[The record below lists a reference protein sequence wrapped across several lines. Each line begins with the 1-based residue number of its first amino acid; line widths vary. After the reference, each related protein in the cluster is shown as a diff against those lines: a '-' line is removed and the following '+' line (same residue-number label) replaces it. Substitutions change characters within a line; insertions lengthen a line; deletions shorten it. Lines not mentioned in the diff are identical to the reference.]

1 MKFKNIALIFLFSVI
16 FLGLTGCGGSSGNH
30 PSIQGANSTVTG
42 RILNNQLAPIPNAE
56 VCLYKSEE
64 AYKSTLAEQTKLAG
78 TQAALRLN
86 KIGDNLRTQ
95 TNFEGIYTFNNVP
108 DGEYTLLAMA
118 GNNLQYTQTGIIVSS
133 LRESLIRV
141 DAQLTPTGN
150 ASGTITLNG
159 VGVGGVVLYLDKT
172 SYVTVSSDNGEFV
185 FENIPA
191 GKTYTLKILE
201 APITVRSNEVLA
213 FSGTAPTFTAEAAT
227 TVTSGLTS
235 IPLTTKLN
243 SKFKYAISGSVFD
256 FNESPL
262 SNRVVI
268 AVNTGSP
275 MAVSLRS
282 GGNPAPETTQE
293 LAYGYTK
300 SDGSYMIYV
309 QNPGQYQLSIISTN
323 NKEIISPSVQM
334 VSVDESDLIATPA
347 SCDSFTII
355 SGFKVTGTVYDI
367 ENPKG
372 GINIL
377 FYSAATEES
386 YSTMSAP
393 DGKYILYV
401 PAGTYQV
408 SVAGDYNVTYP
419 STALTINSDTSN
431 SSIVITAG
439 ETEYDSTATALS
451 IVSSEQLEGF
461 EAIDDYFYTVTTDLS
476 GTISVSRYAYNSS
489 DTIDVYNDINSE
501 SRPTKVSTAVLNSD
515 LYVLTSYYDE
525 TYDETQQAP
534 TMETYLYRFDK
545 ALNLNAKIPLNPLN
559 EQRGGVID
567 TSLIKDEVNKNLY
580 YAVVT
585 ADGQMLWYKIGNTN
599 TSYPFREFTDYTMFT
614 VPEMCSDE
622 QYVYYVLTSPGEG
635 NILFELFRFNLYGG
649 TVESMGSGSI
659 ADTSNFP
666 CFQLSCDDH
675 KVSIYVALD
684 EGYLIGAV
692 MKDASRE
699 GIVLKSADSSLYT
712 EQGFNTNL
720 EFDVFKYYYQSD
732 MGMELNYPERSYFTT
747 DQQSGITTAGYSMN
761 PFRKTQDRIY
771 VIGQTETGFGVI
783 SYPEAYT
790 GFEIAK

>member
-133 LRESLIRV
+133 LRESLIQV

-201 APITVRSNEVLA
+201 APITGRSNEVLA

-243 SKFKYAISGSVFD
+243 SKFKYAMSGSVFD

-275 MAVSLRS
+275 IAVSLR
-282 GGNPAPETTQE
+282 GGISSPAPETTQE

-347 SCDSFTII
+347 GCDSFTII

-377 FYSAATEES
+377 FYSTATEES

-439 ETEYDSTATALS
+439 ETEYDNTATALS
-451 IVSSEQLEGF
+451 IVSSEKLEGF

-525 TYDETQQAP
+525 TQQAP

-559 EQRGGVID
+559 EQTGGVID

-599 TSYPFREFTDYTMFT
+599 TSDPFREFSDYTMFT

-622 QYVYYVLTSPGEG
+622 QYVYYVLTSPGDVS
-635 NILFELFRFNLYGG
+635 ISFELFRFNLYGG

-659 ADTSNFP
+659 DTSSFP
-666 CFQLSCDDH
+666 SFQLSCDDH
-675 KVSIYVALD
+675 KVSILVASN
-684 EGYLIGAV
+684 EGYLIEAV
-692 MKDASRE
+692 MKDASE
-699 GIVLKSADSSLYT
+699 EEIVLNSPYA

-720 EFDVFKYYYQSD
+720 DFNLFNDYYLGN
-732 MGMELNYPERSYFTT
+732 MGMELSYPERSYFTT
-747 DQQSGITTAGYSMN
+747 DLQSGIPTARYSMN

>member
-118 GNNLQYTQTGIIVSS
+118 ENNLQYTQTGIIVSS
-133 LRESLIRV
+133 LRESLIQV

-185 FENIPA
+185 FKNIPA

-201 APITVRSNEVLA
+201 TPITGRSNEVLA

-275 MAVSLRS
+275 MAGSLRS
-282 GGNPAPETTQE
+282 GGDPAPETTQE

-323 NKEIISPSVQM
+323 NKEIITPSVQM

-347 SCDSFTII
+347 GCDSFTIR

-386 YSTMSAP
+386 YSTMSAL
-393 DGKYILYV
+393 DGKYIVYV

-419 STALTINSDTSN
+419 STALTINSNTSN

-439 ETEYDSTATALS
+439 EPEYDNSATALS

-489 DTIDVYNDINSE
+489 DTIDVYKDTNSQ
-501 SRPTKVSTAVLNSD
+501 SGPTKVSTAVLNSD
-515 LYVLTSYYDE
+515 LYVLTSYPV
-525 TYDETQQAP
+525 YDETQP
-534 TMETYLYRFDK
+534 METYLYRFDK
-545 ALNLNAKIPLNPLN
+545 ALNLDAKIPLTPLN
-559 EQRGGVID
+559 EQIGRVFD
-567 TSLIKDEVNKNLY
+567 TSLIKDKVNEKLY

-585 ADGQMLWYKIGNTN
+585 IDRKMLWYKIGNTN
-599 TSYPFREFTDYTMFT
+599 TSDPFRDFSCYTMLT
-614 VPEMCSDE
+614 VPEMCCDE
-622 QYVYYVLTSPGEG
+622 QYVYYVLTSPGPG
-635 NILFELFRFNLYGG
+635 NIFFELFRFNLYGG
-649 TVESMGSGSI
+649 TDESMGIGSI

-666 CFQLSCDDH
+666 YFQLSCDDH
-675 KVSIYVALD
+675 KVSILVATN
-684 EGYLIGAV
+684 EGYLIGEV

-699 GIVLKSADSSLYT
+699 EIVLDSASSSRYT

-720 EFDVFKYYYQSD
+720 EFDVFNYYYQSNKN
-732 MGMELNYPERSYFTT
+732 MLLNYPERSYFTT
-747 DQQSGITTAGYSMN
+747 NQSSITTAARYSMN

-771 VIGQTETGFGVI
+771 VIGRTETGFGVI

-790 GFEIAK
+790 GFETPY

>member
-42 RILNNQLAPIPNAE
+42 RILNNQLVPIPNAE

-133 LRESLIRV
+133 LRESLIQV

-150 ASGTITLNG
+150 ASGTITLDG

-347 SCDSFTII
+347 GYYSFKII
-355 SGFKVTGTVYDI
+355 SVFKVTGTVYDIENPNYDI

-431 SSIVITAG
+431 SRIDITAG
-439 ETEYDSTATALS
+439 ED
-451 IVSSEQLEGF
+451 
-461 EAIDDYFYTVTTDLS
+461 
-476 GTISVSRYAYNSS
+476 
-489 DTIDVYNDINSE
+489 
-501 SRPTKVSTAVLNSD
+501 
-515 LYVLTSYYDE
+515 
-525 TYDETQQAP
+525 
-534 TMETYLYRFDK
+534 
-545 ALNLNAKIPLNPLN
+545 NP
-559 EQRGGVID
+559 EPR
-567 TSLIKDEVNKNLY
+567 
-580 YAVVT
+580 
-585 ADGQMLWYKIGNTN
+585 
-599 TSYPFREFTDYTMFT
+599 
-614 VPEMCSDE
+614 
-622 QYVYYVLTSPGEG
+622 
-635 NILFELFRFNLYGG
+635 
-649 TVESMGSGSI
+649 
-659 ADTSNFP
+659 
-666 CFQLSCDDH
+666 
-675 KVSIYVALD
+675 
-684 EGYLIGAV
+684 
-692 MKDASRE
+692 
-699 GIVLKSADSSLYT
+699 
-712 EQGFNTNL
+712 
-720 EFDVFKYYYQSD
+720 
-732 MGMELNYPERSYFTT
+732 
-747 DQQSGITTAGYSMN
+747 
-761 PFRKTQDRIY
+761 
-771 VIGQTETGFGVI
+771 
-783 SYPEAYT
+783 
-790 GFEIAK
+790 

>member
-1 MKFKNIALIFLFSVI
+1 
-16 FLGLTGCGGSSGNH
+16 
-30 PSIQGANSTVTG
+30 
-42 RILNNQLAPIPNAE
+42 
-56 VCLYKSEE
+56 
-64 AYKSTLAEQTKLAG
+64 
-78 TQAALRLN
+78 
-86 KIGDNLRTQ
+86 
-95 TNFEGIYTFNNVP
+95 
-108 DGEYTLLAMA
+108 MA

-347 SCDSFTII
+347 GYYSFKII
-355 SGFKVTGTVYDI
+355 SVFKVTGTVYDIENPNYDI

-431 SSIVITAG
+431 SRIDITAG
-439 ETEYDSTATALS
+439 ED
-451 IVSSEQLEGF
+451 
-461 EAIDDYFYTVTTDLS
+461 
-476 GTISVSRYAYNSS
+476 
-489 DTIDVYNDINSE
+489 
-501 SRPTKVSTAVLNSD
+501 
-515 LYVLTSYYDE
+515 
-525 TYDETQQAP
+525 
-534 TMETYLYRFDK
+534 
-545 ALNLNAKIPLNPLN
+545 NP
-559 EQRGGVID
+559 EPR
-567 TSLIKDEVNKNLY
+567 
-580 YAVVT
+580 
-585 ADGQMLWYKIGNTN
+585 
-599 TSYPFREFTDYTMFT
+599 
-614 VPEMCSDE
+614 
-622 QYVYYVLTSPGEG
+622 
-635 NILFELFRFNLYGG
+635 
-649 TVESMGSGSI
+649 
-659 ADTSNFP
+659 
-666 CFQLSCDDH
+666 
-675 KVSIYVALD
+675 
-684 EGYLIGAV
+684 
-692 MKDASRE
+692 
-699 GIVLKSADSSLYT
+699 
-712 EQGFNTNL
+712 
-720 EFDVFKYYYQSD
+720 
-732 MGMELNYPERSYFTT
+732 
-747 DQQSGITTAGYSMN
+747 
-761 PFRKTQDRIY
+761 
-771 VIGQTETGFGVI
+771 
-783 SYPEAYT
+783 
-790 GFEIAK
+790 

>member
-30 PSIQGANSTVTG
+30 PSIQGANSTVMG
-42 RILNNQLAPIPNAE
+42 RILNNQLVPIPNAE

-133 LRESLIRV
+133 LRESLIQV

-201 APITVRSNEVLA
+201 APITGRSNEVLA

-243 SKFKYAISGSVFD
+243 SKFKYAMSGSVFD

-275 MAVSLRS
+275 MAVSLRG

-309 QNPGQYQLSIISTN
+309 QNPGQYQLSIIPTN

-347 SCDSFTII
+347 SYYSFTII

-419 STALTINSDTSN
+419 STDLTINSDTSN
-431 SSIVITAG
+431 SRIEITAG
-439 ETEYDSTATALS
+439 ETEYDNTATALS
-451 IVSSEQLEGF
+451 IVSSEKLEGF
-461 EAIDDYFYTVTTDLS
+461 EAIDDYFYTVTTFD
-476 GTISVSRYAYNSS
+476 GIVNITRYAYNAS
-489 DTIDVYNDINSE
+489 DTVNYNSIYPDASAQ
-501 SRPTKVSTAVLNSD
+501 PTKVSTAVLNSD

-525 TYDETQQAP
+525 TYDETQQPP

-545 ALNLNAKIPLNPLN
+545 ALKLNAKIPLNPLN

-585 ADGQMLWYKIGNTN
+585 LYGQMLWYKIGNTN

-622 QYVYYVLTSPGEG
+622 QYVYYVLTSPGDVS
-635 NILFELFRFNLYGG
+635 ISFELCRFNLYTG

-659 ADTSNFP
+659 TDTNYFP
-666 CFQLSCDDH
+666 IFQLSCD
-675 KVSIYVALD
+675 A
-684 EGYLIGAV
+684 
-692 MKDASRE
+692 R
-699 GIVLKSADSSLYT
+699 
-712 EQGFNTNL
+712 
-720 EFDVFKYYYQSD
+720 
-732 MGMELNYPERSYFTT
+732 
-747 DQQSGITTAGYSMN
+747 
-761 PFRKTQDRIY
+761 
-771 VIGQTETGFGVI
+771 
-783 SYPEAYT
+783 
-790 GFEIAK
+790 

>member
-133 LRESLIRV
+133 LRESLIQV

-201 APITVRSNEVLA
+201 APITGRSNEVLA

-243 SKFKYAISGSVFD
+243 SKFKYAMSGSVFA
-256 FNESPL
+256 FNGSPL

-268 AVNTGSP
+268 AVTGSP
-275 MAVSLRS
+275 MAASLRS
-282 GGNPAPETTQE
+282 GGDPAPETTQE

-334 VSVDESDLIATPA
+334 VPVDESDLIATPA
-347 SCDSFTII
+347 DCDSFTII

-367 ENPKG
+367 KIPKG

-377 FYSAATEES
+377 FYSAVTEES

-393 DGKYILYV
+393 DGKYIVYV

-408 SVAGDYNVTYP
+408 SVAGDYNVTDP

-431 SSIVITAG
+431 SSIMITAG
-439 ETEYDSTATALS
+439 ETEYDNTATALT

-461 EAIDDYFYTVTTDLS
+461 EAIDDYFYTVTTVDGILNI
-476 GTISVSRYAYNSS
+476 TRYAYNAS
-489 DTIDVYNDINSE
+489 DTVNYNSIYPDASAQ
-501 SRPTKVSTAVLNSD
+501 PTKVSTAVLNSD

-525 TYDETQQAP
+525 AQ

-559 EQRGGVID
+559 VQTGGVID

-599 TSYPFREFTDYTMFT
+599 TSDPFREFSDYTMFT

-622 QYVYYVLTSPGEG
+622 QYVYYVLTSPGPG
-635 NILFELFRFNLYGG
+635 NIIFELFRFNLYGG
-649 TVESMGSGSI
+649 TDESMGSGSII

-675 KVSIYVALD
+675 KVSILVASD

-692 MKDASRE
+692 MKNAIGE
-699 GIVLKSADSSLYT
+699 EIVLNSASSSRYT
-712 EQGFNTNL
+712 EQGFNMDL
-720 EFDVFKYYYQSD
+720 DFDVFNNYY
-732 MGMELNYPERSYFTT
+732 GMALNYPERSYFTT
-747 DQQSGITTAGYSMN
+747 DQQSSITTARYSMN

-783 SYPEAYT
+783 SYPEAYP
-790 GFEIAK
+790 GFEIAY

>member
-118 GNNLQYTQTGIIVSS
+118 GNNLQHTQTGIIVSS
-133 LRESLIRV
+133 LRESLIQV

-201 APITVRSNEVLA
+201 ASITGRSNEVLA

-243 SKFKYAISGSVFD
+243 SKFKYAMSGSVFD

-268 AVNTGSP
+268 ALNTGSP
-275 MAVSLRS
+275 MAVSLR
-282 GGNPAPETTQE
+282 GGVEPAPETTQE

-334 VSVDESDLIATPA
+334 VSVDESDLIVTPA
-347 SCDSFTII
+347 GCDSFTII

-393 DGKYILYV
+393 DGKYIVYV

-408 SVAGDYNVTYP
+408 SVAGDYNVTSP

-439 ETEYDSTATALS
+439 EPEYDNTATALS

-461 EAIDDYFYTVTTDLS
+461 EAIDDYFYTVTTVD
-476 GTISVSRYAYNSS
+476 GIVNITRYAYNSS

-525 TYDETQQAP
+525 TQQAP

-559 EQRGGVID
+559 VQTGGVID

-585 ADGQMLWYKIGNTN
+585 IEGQMLWYKIGNTN
-599 TSYPFREFTDYTMFT
+599 TSVPFREFSGYTMFT

-622 QYVYYVLTSPGEG
+622 QYVYYVLTSPVDD
-635 NILFELFRFNLYGG
+635 NIFFELFRFNLYGG
-649 TVESMGSGSI
+649 TVESMGSGLI
-659 ADTSNFP
+659 ANTSNFP

-675 KVSIYVALD
+675 KVSILVAPNEVASNED
-684 EGYLIGAV
+684 YLIGAV
-692 MKDASRE
+692 MKDASGE
-699 GIVLKSADSSLYT
+699 EILLNNYYSSLYT

-720 EFDVFKYYYQSD
+720 EFDVFNYYYQSN
-732 MGMELNYPERSYFTT
+732 MGMELSYPERSYFTT
-747 DQQSGITTAGYSMN
+747 NQSSITTAGYSMN

-790 GFEIAK
+790 GFETPY

>member
-16 FLGLTGCGGSSGNH
+16 FLGLTGCRGSSGNH

-133 LRESLIRV
+133 LRESLIQV

-243 SKFKYAISGSVFD
+243 SKFKYAMSGSVFD

-275 MAVSLRS
+275 MAVSLR
-282 GGNPAPETTQE
+282 GGISSPAPETTQE

-347 SCDSFTII
+347 GYYSFTII

-367 ENPKG
+367 EENPKG

-393 DGKYILYV
+393 DGKYIVYV

-408 SVAGDYNVTYP
+408 SVAGDYNVTDP

-431 SSIVITAG
+431 SSIMIT
-439 ETEYDSTATALS
+439 D
-451 IVSSEQLEGF
+451 
-461 EAIDDYFYTVTTDLS
+461 
-476 GTISVSRYAYNSS
+476 N
-489 DTIDVYNDINSE
+489 
-501 SRPTKVSTAVLNSD
+501 
-515 LYVLTSYYDE
+515 
-525 TYDETQQAP
+525 TQPQ
-534 TMETYLYRFDK
+534 
-545 ALNLNAKIPLNPLN
+545 
-559 EQRGGVID
+559 
-567 TSLIKDEVNKNLY
+567 
-580 YAVVT
+580 
-585 ADGQMLWYKIGNTN
+585 
-599 TSYPFREFTDYTMFT
+599 
-614 VPEMCSDE
+614 
-622 QYVYYVLTSPGEG
+622 
-635 NILFELFRFNLYGG
+635 
-649 TVESMGSGSI
+649 
-659 ADTSNFP
+659 
-666 CFQLSCDDH
+666 
-675 KVSIYVALD
+675 
-684 EGYLIGAV
+684 
-692 MKDASRE
+692 
-699 GIVLKSADSSLYT
+699 
-712 EQGFNTNL
+712 
-720 EFDVFKYYYQSD
+720 
-732 MGMELNYPERSYFTT
+732 
-747 DQQSGITTAGYSMN
+747 
-761 PFRKTQDRIY
+761 
-771 VIGQTETGFGVI
+771 
-783 SYPEAYT
+783 
-790 GFEIAK
+790 

>member
-16 FLGLTGCGGSSGNH
+16 FLGLTGCRGSSGNH

-172 SYVTVSSDNGEFV
+172 SYVTVSSGNGEFV

-201 APITVRSNEVLA
+201 TPITGRSNEVLA

-243 SKFKYAISGSVFD
+243 SKFKYAMSGSVFD
-256 FNESPL
+256 FNEIPL

-275 MAVSLRS
+275 MAGSLRS
-282 GGNPAPETTQE
+282 GGDPAPETTQE
-293 LAYGYTK
+293 LAYAYTK

-347 SCDSFTII
+347 GCYSFTII
-355 SGFKVTGTVYDI
+355 SSFKVTGTVYDDI

-377 FYSAATEES
+377 FYSADTEES

-393 DGKYILYV
+393 DGKYIVYV

-408 SVAGDYNVTYP
+408 SVAGDYNVTDP
-419 STALTINSDTSN
+419 STDLTINSDTSN
-431 SSIVITAG
+431 SSIMIT
-439 ETEYDSTATALS
+439 D
-451 IVSSEQLEGF
+451 
-461 EAIDDYFYTVTTDLS
+461 
-476 GTISVSRYAYNSS
+476 N
-489 DTIDVYNDINSE
+489 
-501 SRPTKVSTAVLNSD
+501 
-515 LYVLTSYYDE
+515 
-525 TYDETQQAP
+525 TQPQ
-534 TMETYLYRFDK
+534 
-545 ALNLNAKIPLNPLN
+545 
-559 EQRGGVID
+559 
-567 TSLIKDEVNKNLY
+567 
-580 YAVVT
+580 
-585 ADGQMLWYKIGNTN
+585 
-599 TSYPFREFTDYTMFT
+599 
-614 VPEMCSDE
+614 
-622 QYVYYVLTSPGEG
+622 
-635 NILFELFRFNLYGG
+635 
-649 TVESMGSGSI
+649 
-659 ADTSNFP
+659 
-666 CFQLSCDDH
+666 
-675 KVSIYVALD
+675 
-684 EGYLIGAV
+684 
-692 MKDASRE
+692 
-699 GIVLKSADSSLYT
+699 
-712 EQGFNTNL
+712 
-720 EFDVFKYYYQSD
+720 
-732 MGMELNYPERSYFTT
+732 
-747 DQQSGITTAGYSMN
+747 
-761 PFRKTQDRIY
+761 
-771 VIGQTETGFGVI
+771 
-783 SYPEAYT
+783 
-790 GFEIAK
+790 

>member
-133 LRESLIRV
+133 LRESLIQV

-185 FENIPA
+185 FKNIPA

-201 APITVRSNEVLA
+201 APITGRSNEVLA

-243 SKFKYAISGSVFD
+243 SKFKYAMSGSVFD
-256 FNESPL
+256 SNESPL
-262 SNRVVI
+262 SNKVVI

-275 MAVSLRS
+275 MAVSLR
-282 GGNPAPETTQE
+282 GGISSPAPETTQE
-293 LAYGYTK
+293 LAYSYTK

-323 NKEIISPSVQM
+323 NKEIITPSVQM
-334 VSVDESDLIATPA
+334 VSVSESNLIATPA
-347 SCDSFTII
+347 GCDSFTIR

-393 DGKYILYV
+393 DGKYTVYV

-439 ETEYDSTATALS
+439 EPEYDNSATALT
-451 IVSSEQLEGF
+451 IVTSEQLEGF

-476 GTISVSRYAYNSS
+476 GTITVSRYAYNSS

-515 LYVLTSYYDE
+515 LYVLTSYYN
-525 TYDETQQAP
+525 DETQQAP

-545 ALNLNAKIPLNPLN
+545 ALNLNAKIPLTPLN
-559 EQRGGVID
+559 EQTGGVID
-567 TSLIKDEVNKNLY
+567 TSLIKDEVNEKLY

-599 TSYPFREFTDYTMFT
+599 TSDPFREFSGYTMFT

-622 QYVYYVLTSPGEG
+622 QYVYYVLTSPVDG
-635 NILFELFRFNLYGG
+635 NIFFELFRFNLYGG
-649 TVESMGSGSI
+649 TDESMGSGSI

-675 KVSIYVALD
+675 KVSILVATN
-684 EGYLIGAV
+684 EGYLIGGV
-692 MKDASRE
+692 MKHMTDQP
-699 GIVLKSADSSLYT
+699 ISLLPYVSHYT

-720 EFDVFKYYYQSD
+720 EFDVFNYYYQSNKN
-732 MGMELNYPERSYFTT
+732 MLLNYPERSYFTT
-747 DQQSGITTAGYSMN
+747 NQSSITTARYSMN

-783 SYPEAYT
+783 SYPEAYP
-790 GFEIAK
+790 GFETPY

>member
-95 TNFEGIYTFNNVP
+95 TDFEGIYTFNNVP

-133 LRESLIRV
+133 LRESLIQV

-243 SKFKYAISGSVFD
+243 SKFKYAMSGSVFD

-275 MAVSLRS
+275 MAVSLRG

-309 QNPGQYQLSIISTN
+309 QNPGQYQLSIYAN

-347 SCDSFTII
+347 GCDNFTII
-355 SGFKVTGTVYDI
+355 SSFKVTGTVYDI
-367 ENPKG
+367 ENGNPKG

-386 YSTMSAP
+386 YSTRSAP
-393 DGKYILYV
+393 DGKYIVYV
-401 PAGTYQV
+401 PAGIYQV
-408 SVAGDYNVTYP
+408 SVAGDYNVTSP
-419 STALTINSDTSN
+419 STPLTINSDTSN
-431 SSIVITAG
+431 SSIMIT
-439 ETEYDSTATALS
+439 D
-451 IVSSEQLEGF
+451 
-461 EAIDDYFYTVTTDLS
+461 
-476 GTISVSRYAYNSS
+476 
-489 DTIDVYNDINSE
+489 
-501 SRPTKVSTAVLNSD
+501 
-515 LYVLTSYYDE
+515 
-525 TYDETQQAP
+525 
-534 TMETYLYRFDK
+534 
-545 ALNLNAKIPLNPLN
+545 
-559 EQRGGVID
+559 
-567 TSLIKDEVNKNLY
+567 
-580 YAVVT
+580 
-585 ADGQMLWYKIGNTN
+585 NT
-599 TSYPFREFTDYTMFT
+599 P
-614 VPEMCSDE
+614 
-622 QYVYYVLTSPGEG
+622 Q
-635 NILFELFRFNLYGG
+635 
-649 TVESMGSGSI
+649 
-659 ADTSNFP
+659 
-666 CFQLSCDDH
+666 
-675 KVSIYVALD
+675 
-684 EGYLIGAV
+684 
-692 MKDASRE
+692 
-699 GIVLKSADSSLYT
+699 
-712 EQGFNTNL
+712 
-720 EFDVFKYYYQSD
+720 
-732 MGMELNYPERSYFTT
+732 
-747 DQQSGITTAGYSMN
+747 
-761 PFRKTQDRIY
+761 
-771 VIGQTETGFGVI
+771 
-783 SYPEAYT
+783 
-790 GFEIAK
+790 

>member
-133 LRESLIRV
+133 LRESLIQV

-201 APITVRSNEVLA
+201 TPITVRSNEVLA

-243 SKFKYAISGSVFD
+243 SKFKYAMSGSVFD

-275 MAVSLRS
+275 VAGSLRS
-282 GGNPAPETTQE
+282 GGDPAPETTQE

-309 QNPGQYQLSIISTN
+309 QTPGQYQLSIISTN

-347 SCDSFTII
+347 GCDNFTII

-367 ENPKG
+367 ESPKG

-393 DGKYILYV
+393 DGKYIVYV

-419 STALTINSDTSN
+419 STALTINSDTSD

-439 ETEYDSTATALS
+439 EPEYDNSATALT
-451 IVSSEQLEGF
+451 IVTSEQLEGF

-476 GTISVSRYAYNSS
+476 GTITVSRYAYNSS
-489 DTIDVYNDINSE
+489 DTIDVYNVINSQN
-501 SRPTKVSTAVLNSD
+501 RPTKVSTAVLNSD
-515 LYVLTSYYDE
+515 LYILTSYSY
-525 TYDETQQAP
+525 YDETQQAQ

-545 ALNLNAKIPLNPLN
+545 ALNLMPLNPLN
-559 EQRGGVID
+559 EQTRGVID

-585 ADGQMLWYKIGNTN
+585 ADGQMLWYKNLNTN
-599 TSYPFREFTDYTMFT
+599 TSDPFRDFSGYTMFT
-614 VPEMCSDE
+614 VPEMCCDE
-622 QYVYYVLTSPGEG
+622 QYVYYVLTSPGEVSI
-635 NILFELFRFNLYGG
+635 NFELFRFNLYGG
-649 TVESMGSGSI
+649 TDESMGSGSI

-666 CFQLSCDDH
+666 SFQLSCNDR
-675 KVSIYVALD
+675 KVSILVATNK
-684 EGYLIGAV
+684 GYLIGAV
-692 MKDASRE
+692 MKDAIGE
-699 GIVLKSADSSLYT
+699 GIELINGASSSRYT
-712 EQGFNTNL
+712 EQGFNMDL
-720 EFDVFKYYYQSD
+720 DFDVFNDYYQGNMS
-732 MGMELNYPERSYFTT
+732 MELSYPERSYFTT
-747 DQQSGITTAGYSMN
+747 DQQSGITTAARYSMN

-790 GFEIAK
+790 GFETPY